1 MQPEELIANIT
12 RAFAGVKYP
21 GDDDL
26 TKSTY
31 GDEPVALV
39 REFSGKTDWRRL
51 DASFLDR
58 APDGWGSALSF
69 FSPNALRFYLP
80 AYLIADI
87 RGELASADPAFRLC
101 SSLTPQGE
109 GKKIAKVWGGGTM
122 GEHARLEFGQY
133 DSQQVSAI
141 VAYLNWKLESGACD
155 DLTIRQSLDHYWLKR
170 EVMNQS
176 ETSQGGLGL
185 M

>member
-1 MQPEELIANIT
+1 MQPEELIAKIT
-12 RAFAGVKYP
+12 QAFAGVKYP

-31 GDEPVALV
+31 GDEPLALV
-39 REFSGKTDWRRL
+39 SEFSGKTDWRRL
-51 DASFLDR
+51 DASFLDQ

-80 AYLIADI
+80 AYLIADL

-101 SSLTPQGE
+101 SNLTPQGE

-122 GEHARLEFGQY
+122 GERARSEFDQY
-133 DSQQVSAI
+133 DRRQVSAI
-141 VAYLNWKLESGACD
+141 IAYLKWKLESDACD
-155 DLTIRQSLDHYWLKR
+155 DLTIRQSLDYYWLKR
-170 EVMNQS
+170 EAGNQG
-176 ETSQGGLGL
+176 EAR
-185 M
+185 